1 MIRHALASNPSEQF
15 CRHVVMADV
24 TPVGTEFQSWI
35 ADGKYECRY
44 VSVLEWETWRT
55 WYLCPLEL
63 QYQGSG
69 KPAAWFMSARP
80 FMMLYILQTLSDI
93 PLDGRFSSCS

>member
-1 MIRHALASNPSEQF
+1 MIRHVLASNLSEQF

-63 QYQGSG
+63 QFLGSSRPVAG
-69 KPAAWFMSARP
+69 FMSTRP
-80 FMMLYILQTLSDI
+80 LMILYIMQTLSDV
-93 PLDGRFSSCS
+93 LMKYSFFRWS